1 MKFQNIMQTQ
11 LGIAVLATVLLVIAV
26 LATVLLFPGVT
37 KAQEISNTAFDDNPN
52 TAPFDQPVPG
62 HGAASSSSTIRSAC
76 ATRTMAPI
84 DCPITGQTTDKQGP
98 SAILIWIGAVLIGI
112 GAIDLFA
119 RRPGKHLMRELR
131 YLSEIRKIVRDS
143 HTSAPGD

>member
-11 LGIAVLATVLLVIAV
+11 LVNAVLATVLLVIAV
-26 LATVLLFPGVT
+26 LATVLLFPGFT
-37 KAQEISNTAFDDNPN
+37 KAQEISNTAFDDGPN
-52 TAPFDQPVPG
+52 TARFDQPVPG
-62 HGAASSSSTIRSAC
+62 QGAASSSSTLPSAC

-84 DCPITGQTTDKQGP
+84 DCPITGQTRDEQGP

-112 GAIDLFA
+112 GAIGLYA
-119 RRPGKHLMRELR
+119 RRPAKHLTRELR
-131 YLSEIRKIVRDS
+131 FLRDS

>member
-26 LATVLLFPGVT
+26 FATVLLFPGFT

-62 HGAASSSSTIRSAC
+62 QGAASSSSTLRSAC

-84 DCPITGQTTDKQGP
+84 DCPMTGQTTDKQGP

-112 GAIDLFA
+112 GAIGLYA
-119 RRPGKHLMRELR
+119 RRPAKHLTRELR
-131 YLSEIRKIVRDS
+131 FLRDS

>member
-11 LGIAVLATVLLVIAV
+11 LVITGLATVLLVIAV
-26 LATVLLFPGVT
+26 LAAVLLFPGVT
-37 KAQEISNTAFDDNPN
+37 KCQEITNTAWDDGPN

-62 HGAASSSSTIRSAC
+62 QGAASSSSTFPSAC
-76 ATRTMAPI
+76 ATGTMAPI
-84 DCPITGQTTDKQGP
+84 DCPRQTTDKQGP

-112 GAIDLFA
+112 GAIGLYA
-119 RRPGKHLMRELR
+119 RRPVKHLMRELR
-131 YLSEIRKIVRDS
+131 YLIEIRKIVRDS

>member
-1 MKFQNIMQTQ
+1 MKFQNIMHTQ
-11 LGIAVLATVLLVIAV
+11 LVIAALATVLSVIAV

-37 KAQEISNTAFDDNPN
+37 KGQEIYNTVFDDGPN

-62 HGAASSSSTIRSAC
+62 QGAASSSSTLPGAC

-84 DCPITGQTTDKQGP
+84 DCLNYRAKPRELSRGP

-112 GAIDLFA
+112 GAIGLYA
-119 RRPGKHLMRELR
+119 RRPVKRLTRELR
-131 YLSEIRKIVRDS
+131 YLIETRKIVRDS
-143 HTSAPGD
+143 HTLPY

>member
-11 LGIAVLATVLLVIAV
+11 MGIAVLATVLLVIAV

-62 HGAASSSSTIRSAC
+62 HGAASSSSTLRSAC

-112 GAIDLFA
+112 GAIDLYCEASRKTLDA
-119 RRPGKHLMRELR
+119 RTPLP
-131 YLSEIRKIVRDS
+131 Y
-143 HTSAPGD
+143 

>member
-11 LGIAVLATVLLVIAV
+11 MGIAVLATVLLVIAV

-37 KAQEISNTAFDDNPN
+37 KAQEISNTACDDNPN

-62 HGAASSSSTIRSAC
+62 QGAASSSSTLRSAC

-112 GAIDLFA
+112 GAIGLYCEAYRKTLDA
-119 RRPGKHLMRELR
+119 RTPLP
-131 YLSEIRKIVRDS
+131 Y
-143 HTSAPGD
+143 